1 MPTTKPKSKES
12 NEKPLI
18 IDNTVIE
25 LTVDAKTAS
34 HAYDEA
40 VEHMAKNIKT
50 AGFRK
55 GKVPTKAAEAMLKQE
70 DIIQHALEHVVPTI
84 YKTAIEKA
92 KKEPLTQ
99 PEFKVISAIKGQEWK
114 LEAYIAEAP
123 SIDLKNH
130 KKIVAEAKKLA
141 DKQLAEQEKKAK
153 ADKNTEYKAPSKEQK
168 EGVVVQKIYQQLL
181 SDIKPQIAELLVK
194 EEIRAD
200 FGNLRRQLDQMKI
213 PLEKFLELR
222 KITIDDLTNQ
232 LAAEALG
239 RLQLSFLIAAI
250 AREAKVTV
258 EQTDLEKAMAKVTDA
273 ELKKQQTADPM
284 YRQLL
289 AQTILRRKVAEY
301 LLGL

>member
-12 NEKPLI
+12 IEKPLI

-25 LTVDAKTAS
+25 LTIDAKTAS

-40 VEHMAKNIKT
+40 VEHMAKNLKT

-55 GKVPTKAAEAMLKQE
+55 GKVPTAVAESMLRQE
-70 DIIQHALEHVVPTI
+70 DIIQHALEHIVPGI
-84 YKTAIEKA
+84 YKTAIEKSG
-92 KKEPLTQ
+92 KEPLTQ
-99 PEFKVISAIKGQEWK
+99 PEFKVISANTGEDWK
-114 LEAYIAEAP
+114 LEASIAEAP
-123 SIDLKNH
+123 EINLKDY
-130 KKIVAEAKKLA
+130 KKIAKEARKQAEKELV
-141 DKQLAEQEKKAK
+141 EQETTAK
-153 ADKNTEYKAPSKEQK
+153 AEKKDGFKPATQDQK
-168 EGVVVQKIYQQLL
+168 DGAVVQKIYQQLL
-181 SDIKPQIAELLVK
+181 SELKPQIAELLVK

-239 RLQLSFLIAAI
+239 RLQLSFLIAAL

-258 EQTDLEKAMAKVTDA
+258 EQSDLDAAMEKITDP
-273 ELKKQQTADPM
+273 ELKKQQTSDPM

-289 AQTILRRKVAEY
+289 AQTILRRKVAEH
-301 LLGL
+301 LLSL

>member
-1 MPTTKPKSKES
+1 MPTTKPSTKKTD
-12 NEKPLI
+12 EKPLI

-25 LTVDAKTAS
+25 IVIDVKTANE
-34 HAYDEA
+34 AYKEA
-40 VEHMAKNIKT
+40 VEHMAKHLKT

-55 GKVPTKAAEAMLKQE
+55 GKVPTKAAESMLKHE
-70 DIIQHALEHVVPTI
+70 DIIQHALEHIVPDA
-84 YKTAIEKA
+84 YKAAVENA

-99 PEFKVISAIKGQEWK
+99 PEFRVNSAEKGKEWK
-114 LEAYIAEAP
+114 LEAHIAEAP
-123 SIDLKNH
+123 VIDLKNY
-130 KKIVAEAKKLA
+130 KKIVKEAKKLA
-141 DKQLAEQEKKAK
+141 ETEIAAQEKAAK
-153 ADKNTEYKAPSKEQK
+153 SEKKEDFKPATKEQI
-168 EGVVVQKIYQQLL
+168 EGATVQKIYQQLL

-194 EEIRAD
+194 EEIRSD
-200 FGNLRRQLDQMKI
+200 FGNLRRQLDLMKI

-239 RLQLSFLIAAI
+239 RLQLSFLIAAV

-258 EQTDLEKAMAKVTDA
+258 EQKDLDEAMDKITDP

-289 AQTILRRKVAEY
+289 AQTVLRRKVAEH
-301 LLGL
+301 LLAL